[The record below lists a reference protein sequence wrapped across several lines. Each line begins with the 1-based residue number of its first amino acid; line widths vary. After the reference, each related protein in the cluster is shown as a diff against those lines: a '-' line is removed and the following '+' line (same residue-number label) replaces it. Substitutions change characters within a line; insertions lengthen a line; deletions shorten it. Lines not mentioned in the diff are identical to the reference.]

1 MVDSGAGP
9 AGGAIMTM
17 AEVTLAAVI
26 LMGASSA
33 SLQIWSSSMAE
44 IHSAQRRQLALNRI
58 DGELI
63 LLQKQWQQL
72 AQLGPLAPACL
83 AASEQL
89 LAKLQQAPQA
99 AGVERE
105 LTLLPAEE
113 GLLVSLRDQNEPRAL
128 RQQLVKPGALRL
140 CEGA

>member
-1 MVDSGAGP
+1 
-9 AGGAIMTM
+9 MTM

-44 IHSAQRRQLALNRI
+44 IHSAQQRQLAMNRI

-63 LLQKQWQQL
+63 LLQKHWQEL
-72 AQLGPLAPACL
+72 AQHGPLAPACL

-113 GLLVSLRDQNEPRAL
+113 GLLVSLRDQSEPHAR
-128 RQQLVKPGALRL
+128 RQQLIKPGALRL
-140 CEGA
+140 CEGV

>member
-1 MVDSGAGP
+1 
-9 AGGAIMTM
+9 MTM
-17 AEVTLAAVI
+17 TEVTMAAVI

-44 IHSAQRRQLALNRI
+44 IHNAQRRQLALNRI

-63 LLQKQWQQL
+63 ILQQQWQQL
-72 AQLGPLAPACL
+72 AQHGPLAPACL

-89 LAKLQQAPQA
+89 LAVLQQTPQS

-113 GLLVSLRDQNEPRAL
+113 GLMVLLRDQNEPGAQ
-128 RQQLVKPGALRL
+128 RQPLVKPGALRL

>member
-9 AGGAIMTM
+9 AGGGIMTM
-17 AEVTLAAVI
+17 AEVTLAAAI

-44 IHSAQRRQLALNRI
+44 IQSAQRRQLALNRI

-63 LLQKQWQQL
+63 LLQQRWQQL

-89 LAKLQQAPQA
+89 LALLQQAPQA

-105 LTLLPAEE
+105 LTLLPAED
-113 GLLVSLRDQNEPRAL
+113 GLLVTIRDQSEPSAR

>member
-1 MVDSGAGP
+1 
-9 AGGAIMTM
+9 
-17 AEVTLAAVI
+17 
-26 LMGASSA
+26 MGASSA

-44 IHSAQRRQLALNRI
+44 IHSAQQRQLAMNRI

-63 LLQKQWQQL
+63 LLQKQWQEL
-72 AQLGPLAPACL
+72 AQHGPLAPACL

-113 GLLVSLRDQNEPRAL
+113 GLLVSLRDQSEPHAR

-140 CEGA
+140 CEGV

>member
-1 MVDSGAGP
+1 MVDSGARP
-9 AGGAIMTM
+9 AGGGIMTM

-63 LLQKQWQQL
+63 LLQKRWQQL

-89 LAKLQQAPQA
+89 LALLQQAPQA

-105 LTLLPAEE
+105 LTLLPAED
-113 GLLVSLRDQNEPRAL
+113 GLLVTLRDQSEPSAR

-140 CEGA
+140 CEAA

>member
-1 MVDSGAGP
+1 
-9 AGGAIMTM
+9 MTM

-63 LLQKQWQQL
+63 LLQQRWQQL
-72 AQLGPLAPACL
+72 AQVGPLAPVCL

-89 LAKLQQAPQA
+89 LALLQQAPQA

-105 LTLLPAEE
+105 LTLLPAED
-113 GLLVSLRDQNEPRAL
+113 GLLVTLRDQSEPSAR

>member
-1 MVDSGAGP
+1 
-9 AGGAIMTM
+9 MTM

-63 LLQKQWQQL
+63 LLQKRWQQL

-89 LAKLQQAPQA
+89 LALLQQAPQA

-105 LTLLPAEE
+105 LTLLPAED
-113 GLLVSLRDQNEPRAL
+113 GLLVTLRDQSEPSAR

-140 CEGA
+140 CEAA